1 MNHLIK
7 KLIVGLIAAA
17 SVASIAHA
25 DSNTPAKPE
34 FVEIDVTVTKD
45 LGETVDLRQ
54 SNSGSWFRRTV
65 KTEVDAYATPT
76 TKVSMR
82 TEIDKPSITSA
93 RRTIKFRSAMARSN
107 DENYNF
113 DRTSEISVG
122 VDATYIPAS
131 NSSTDTAEPA
141 QVLVTID
148 DLTSWGKFTMP
159 STLETIELPS
169 LSSRRVYVPIDAGRT
184 NVVKRGDYT
193 VTVTERT
200 VTN

>member
-1 MNHLIK
+1 MVANAGNSKRHRTHNKSKQGIKMKHSMK
-7 KLIVGLIAAA
+7 KLIVGFVAAA
-17 SVASIAHA
+17 SAASIAYA
-25 DSNTPAKPE
+25 DSSTPAKPE

-45 LGETVDLRQ
+45 LGKSVDLL
-54 SNSGSWFRRTV
+54 S
-65 KTEVDAYATPT
+65 
-76 TKVSMR
+76 KVSMR
-82 TEIDKPSITSA
+82 TEKDKLFVTA
-93 RRTIKFRSAMARSN
+93 DRRTIKFRSGMARAN